1 MKRESLWRLRMN
13 LHRCLCLYIA
23 VSLAYIGVSLYW
35 SWMETIDNVDR
46 RLEISALALPAMLA
60 PDFHDRATGPES
72 ISMEEELRNR
82 KVMGDYG
89 EKAGFAWVYTLIE
102 RDGSFFFAA
111 PSVSEKEAA
120 ERRRWYYLPY
130 NEIPMEFVRALETGS
145 PVWVTYTDRW
155 GTFRSVAY
163 PFVSD
168 GGRTFLS
175 CVDYDIG
182 FVKAS
187 LVKRGIISAF
197 VSALFLL
204 VAVPFFVAYRKHG
217 RVMEELVIE
226 LENYNSDLESMV
238 LERTRRLDGAL
249 AEMSEMAIRDPLT
262 GLFNRSYGVDV
273 LNGMSQA
280 ADGASGW
287 LILVDLDDFK
297 RINDDLGHQTG
308 DEVLRQ
314 VGECLVEVVD
324 EGDIPVRYGGDDFIV
339 ITSDAEEERIR
350 VKAEGLRER
359 ISRLG
364 DGKGWSLSVST
375 GISRIVPGVPVKFV
389 IDEADRDLYSRK
401 KR

>member
-1 MKRESLWRLRMN
+1 M
-13 LHRCLCLYIA
+13 
-23 VSLAYIGVSLYW
+23 
-35 SWMETIDNVDR
+35 
-46 RLEISALALPAMLA
+46 
-60 PDFHDRATGPES
+60 
-72 ISMEEELRNR
+72 
-82 KVMGDYG
+82 
-89 EKAGFAWVYTLIE
+89 
-102 RDGSFFFAA
+102 
-111 PSVSEKEAA
+111 
-120 ERRRWYYLPY
+120 
-130 NEIPMEFVRALETGS
+130 
-145 PVWVTYTDRW
+145 
-155 GTFRSVAY
+155 
-163 PFVSD
+163 
-168 GGRTFLS
+168 
-175 CVDYDIG
+175 
-182 FVKAS
+182 
-187 LVKRGIISAF
+187 
-197 VSALFLL
+197 
-204 VAVPFFVAYRKHG
+204 
-217 RVMEELVIE
+217 
-226 LENYNSDLESMV
+226 
-238 LERTRRLDGAL
+238 
-249 AEMSEMAIRDPLT
+249 
-262 GLFNRSYGVDV
+262 